1 MKYGVNCG
9 ITSPRAVMSILLL
22 APSGVK
28 YHSTG
33 GVRLVL
39 QFRRSKVPGVN
50 VVSSGFRIS
59 APYDPDTGQTPG

>member
-9 ITSPRAVMSILLL
+9 LTKPRAVMAILLL
-22 APSGVK
+22 APSDVK
-28 YHSTG
+28 LHSTG

-50 VVSSGFRIS
+50 VVSSGFRVS
-59 APYDPDTGQTPG
+59 APYDPDTRKTPG